1 MPPPPPQS
9 ASSHGG
15 VPLSPDDLK
24 RLAAQADLEIT
35 CGPAKLERRVAHI
48 HDALHSWVLWN
59 RVDRNRVAPSY
70 LREWAV
76 ALEGWIADGIVL
88 LGGSPAPGSP
98 SWGTRED
105 AAHHLIRAWLTPDR
119 VDEAEPR
126 PEERVR
132 WLFLQAMLREARALD
147 GGLRVPWYQRE
158 DEQPEHAERA
168 TSIETEYGATTAL
181 VRQTLAALGALR
193 MLAHGT
199 ALRAAAL
206 PSHPGPNGSRR
217 QLMRTLAYCYEA
229 LHRRPYT
236 SVNPN
241 PASRDEP
248 AERIP
253 EGPALAWTRALFRL
267 MAERVDAMPP
277 AMIDQHAEFR
287 ELAAWG
293 AKPHAAAELI
303 HPVAWWEEQ
312 AAKRAAQ
319 RARRSAA

>member
-15 VPLSPDDLK
+15 VPLTPDDLEA
-24 RLAAQADLEIT
+24 LAAQADLEIT
-35 CGPAKLERRVAHI
+35 CEPEELERRVADI
-48 HDALHSWVLWN
+48 HDALHTWVLWN

-70 LREWAV
+70 LRQWAG
-76 ALEGWIADGIVL
+76 ALEGWVADGVVL
-88 LGGSPAPGSP
+88 LGGNSAPGSP
-98 SWGTRED
+98 SWGARD
-105 AAHHLIRAWLTPDR
+105 AAAHHLIRAWPTPDR
-119 VDEAEPR
+119 ADDAEPR
-126 PEERVR
+126 PEERRR
-132 WLFLQAMLREARALD
+132 WLFLEAMLREARALD
-147 GGLRVPWYQRE
+147 SGLRAPWHQRE
-158 DEQPEHAERA
+158 DEQFEPDEVAAATATEHR
-168 TSIETEYGATTAL
+168 ATTAL
-181 VRQTLAALGALR
+181 VRQSLAALGALR

-206 PSHPGPNGSRR
+206 PSHPGPNDSRR

-248 AERIP
+248 AERAP

-293 AKPHAAAELI
+293 AKPHAAAALI